1 MTVNRE
7 PVTLL
12 SGESI
17 ALEFLVDSSGLEVGT
32 ALGTVSFG
40 VLDSENSKSCVG
52 LDATFDV
59 FLRVT
64 PDEELNHLGSV
75 RAVGLSLMAIAVL
88 TAVLYAVWVYWNRQ
102 LRIVKTMQP
111 IFLVTICIGVGV
123 MALAIVPLSIDD
135 GIASTRGC
143 DMSCMSIP
151 WLLSLGFT
159 LAFSALFSKLWR
171 INKLFHGQNFRRFKV
186 TERDVLAPFATL
198 FTLNFVVLLTWTLI
212 DPAYWSRRPAD
223 GEKWNTF
230 GSCEVGGTAGEA
242 SSILLGCFNVGAL
255 FLACYQAYKA
265 RNISDEFSESKNV
278 GYAVFSWV
286 QVLLVGLPV
295 LFLIDEDNPTAR
307 YFLQVALLFVVCM
320 SMLSLIFVPVMVQLH
335 RRRMNGSTQGN
346 VTVSGLPLEQ
356 NVSATRATAD
366 IPSSI
371 TSKSTET
378 AKARASK
385 CLEQIKERNE
395 QPESSWKQIHDGFT
409 EVDSGVD
416 DEELKKRKDSS
427 NAPGLAVSIESET
440 VGV

>member
-1 MTVNRE
+1 
-7 PVTLL
+7 
-12 SGESI
+12 
-17 ALEFLVDSSGLEVGT
+17 
-32 ALGTVSFG
+32 
-40 VLDSENSKSCVG
+40 
-52 LDATFDV
+52 
-59 FLRVT
+59 
-64 PDEELNHLGSV
+64 
-75 RAVGLSLMAIAVL
+75 
-88 TAVLYAVWVYWNRQ
+88 
-102 LRIVKTMQP
+102 
-111 IFLVTICIGVGV
+111 
-123 MALAIVPLSIDD
+123 
-135 GIASTRGC
+135 
-143 DMSCMSIP
+143 
-151 WLLSLGFT
+151 
-159 LAFSALFSKLWR
+159 
-171 INKLFHGQNFRRFKV
+171 
-186 TERDVLAPFATL
+186 
-198 FTLNFVVLLTWTLI
+198 
-212 DPAYWSRRPAD
+212 
-223 GEKWNTF
+223 
-230 GSCEVGGTAGEA
+230 
-242 SSILLGCFNVGAL
+242 L

-440 VGV
+440 VGI